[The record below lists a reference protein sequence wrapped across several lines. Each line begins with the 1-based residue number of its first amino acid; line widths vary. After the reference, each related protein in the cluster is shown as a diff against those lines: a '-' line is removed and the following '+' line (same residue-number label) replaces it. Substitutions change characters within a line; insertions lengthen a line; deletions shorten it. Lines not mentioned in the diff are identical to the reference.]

1 MHDDGRVEAFVQST
15 LRAAD
20 CVNKIATQSSATAYV
35 TAHWRPLLLRPAG
48 GSVGGSATTNV
59 PHPAVATNVTQAPTP
74 TAASDEKEPAAAGP
88 DLIGTLQSGERASW
102 RDPGYF
108 GLYYSTFLV
117 GVFSSTGPLMYP
129 IFTQLLQMPSYR
141 VKAVMQ
147 VLLSYHLRLPAID
160 LIDFQS
166 NWPCRLNHLS
176 IFFFSYVRRW

>member
-20 CVNKIATQSSATAYV
+20 QVQKISTQSSACVNAQQ
-35 TAHWRPLLLRPAG
+35 PLR
-48 GSVGGSATTNV
+48 SAFSTTNV
-59 PHPAVATNVTQAPTP
+59 LVHPAIAADASQSPIVAA
-74 TAASDEKEPAAAGP
+74 DDKEPATPNSFGS
-88 DLIGTLQSGERASW
+88 LQSGERANW

-147 VLLSYHLRLPAID
+147 VLFYLQHSNSF
-160 LIDFQS
+160 LIT
-166 NWPCRLNHLS
+166 PC
-176 IFFFSYVRRW
+176 